1 MLFYMIK
8 GANVTF
14 RHFLF
19 MYPPLVF
26 MAVYALGRLCNHKR
40 IGQIVKGGL
49 AFQTAVCVA
58 LIIVGHPFQTT
69 YFNILAG
76 KNVAENFQYINT
88 DYYKEALEQI
98 LKLDSGNNIL
108 VSSDNLNCYYGI
120 KQAWEILSP
129 KKKDRIQIAEP
140 ETEACDNA
148 DYHVYGYSTLVKENM
163 EAEQGIT
170 GVVFCE
176 PEKKFNS
183 KLELRAYGKC
193 VIEIFYNK
201 E

>member
-49 AFQTAVCVA
+49 AFQAAVCVV

-129 KKKDRIQIAEP
+129 KKRIEFRSQ
-140 ETEACDNA
+140 NQKLK
-148 DYHVYGYSTLVKENM
+148 HV
-163 EAEQGIT
+163 IT
-170 GVVFCE
+170 RIIMYMDILHWL
-176 PEKKFNS
+176 KKIW
-183 KLELRAYGKC
+183 RQ
-193 VIEIFYNK
+193 NK
-201 E
+201 ELQELFFVNQRKNLTQN